1 MQERAV
7 RRRSIQ
13 ILGLPALVF
22 LLLFFVTPLLN
33 MLQRSVT
40 DPAPGLGNY
49 AVLFQSNIYLRV
61 LLRTFQVALVVTLL
75 CLALGYPTAY
85 FISGIRSLRLR
96 NLMLVLVIIPFWTSL
111 LVRTYAWMAI
121 LGRTGILNNALVA
134 MGLIEQRLRLL
145 HTRFAVLVGM
155 THILL
160 PFMILTLNAVMQG
173 IDHRLTLAASTLGA
187 NPLRAFATV
196 FLPLSMPGVASGSLL
211 IFIMALGFYVTPALL
226 GGQGDIMISMMI
238 ESRAR
243 QLLEWNT
250 ASTLSA
256 VLLVVTLAMLMVYHK
271 LIGLDQLWSV

>member
-1 MQERAV
+1 MQDSAAF
-7 RRRSIQ
+7 RRRIQ
-13 ILGLPALVF
+13 VLGLPALAF
-22 LLLFFVTPLLN
+22 LLFFFALPLLG

-40 DPAPGLGNY
+40 DPTLGLGNY
-49 AVLFQSNIYLRV
+49 ATLFESRIYAQV
-61 LLRTFQVALVVTLL
+61 FLRTFQVSLVVTLL

-85 FISGIRSLRLR
+85 FISGIHSRRLR
-96 NLMLVLVIIPFWTSL
+96 NMVLVLVILPFWTSL
-111 LVRTYAWMAI
+111 LVRTYAWMVI
-121 LGRTGILNNALVA
+121 LGRTGILNSALMA
-134 MGLIEQRLRLL
+134 TGLIDQPLRLL

-173 IDHRLTLAASTLGA
+173 IDRRLTLAASTLGA
-187 NPLRAFATV
+187 NPIRAFVTV
-196 FLPLSMPGVASGSLL
+196 FLPMSMPGVASGSLL

-243 QLLEWNT
+243 QLLDWSF
-250 ASTLSA
+250 ASTLSG
-256 VLLVVTLAMLMVYHK
+256 VLLIVTLAILMVYHK